1 MANANENKN
10 VDERSLTIE
19 KDGEKSLEV
28 KFNDLDKESRILFNK
43 VWLIKKEK
51 DNFIADTSFRIEQL
65 GILEKSYLGL
75 LTEIIKPKDGEEK
88 NRADSTAKD

>member
-51 DNFIADTSFRIEQL
+51 DNFIADTSFRLEQL

-75 LTEIIKPKDGEEK
+75 LTEKIEPKDGEEK
-88 NRADSTAKD
+88 NRAESTSKD

>member
-28 KFNDLDKESRILFNK
+28 KFNDLDKESKILFNK

-75 LTEIIKPKDGEEK
+75 LTEKIEPKDGEEK
-88 NRADSTAKD
+88 NRAEPTSKD